1 MAVRLL
7 LWVMLAGGVGS
18 GLRYLAGL
26 AMAGATFP
34 YSTIIVNVIGCFLL
48 GLVAQVAAT
57 GNLSTEARVVIAVG
71 LLGGFTTYSSFNQ
84 ETLTM
89 MTSGAYGAAAI
100 NVAATL
106 IGGLAAGALGVA
118 AGRLLAVP

>member
-7 LWVMLAGGVGS
+7 IWVMIAGGIGS
-18 GLRYLAGL
+18 AARYLAGV

-34 YSTIIVNVIGCFLL
+34 YTTILVNVIGCFLL
-48 GLVAQVAAT
+48 GLVAQIAAT
-57 GNLSTEARVVIAVG
+57 GALSTDARIIIAAG

-106 IGGLAAGALGVA
+106 IGGLAAGALGVTT
-118 AGRLLAVP
+118 GRLLAVT